1 MITFGQ
7 DSDTTF
13 FSGEIETL
21 DDISF
26 KDRRKK
32 PPYTDILDSKINP
45 IEDYQWS
52 EIKSSLLVNELY
64 SNTDTHDQ
72 LLTFIQ
78 NIFNRLCIILK
89 LVKDEEL
96 TLYLKEFNNKVPNTN
111 SYPVAQQLQFTT
123 IEEIWEDFY
132 ALYNVIKWMWGR
144 IRSNTYNIIDN
155 NNCENPFMLFFII
168 DLFQQQ
174 TLVFHMLAKGYY
186 REDNVVPNDH
196 IGISNIQIPELVRK
210 IRNKPSYN
218 AVPWDHPGQGC
229 KIPYH
234 GQYGSHMKNYR
245 QDPNNN
251 KYSSLQCNI
260 SGSTQ
265 YILYMYLLSISTDVE
280 SKEPSEKDIRDLISS
295 SVLILTGDGGH
306 NIREVMF
313 GLVLTIILLYHFIKE
328 IKRELTTLYSTGT
341 FLEKINNYN
350 IGVESFSNKRQPLL
364 TSIYNRI
371 GYTLMNIRIPEKP
384 PISPFNCTNH
394 IYNNISGGIHKNQ
407 MFKVLNTLK
416 NVRPIIHSFYKK
428 TQDFNILGVAE
439 IDLSP
444 NILSNLDNIY
454 KKIKT
459 ALYKHYT
466 DLLNKFQSP
475 LINTPLIEK
484 YSMVQLFFTLEKK
497 RFKHDINNS
506 FKEKPDKFIQEIIKS
521 FNQGQQV
528 LDTVNST
535 LKNIFDRGFYTGSE
549 SIPFAFSNRSTK

>member
-26 KDRRKK
+26 KDRQKK

-64 SNTDTHDQ
+64 NNTDTHDQ

-111 SYPVAQQLQFTT
+111 SYPVAQQRQFTT
-123 IEEIWEDFY
+123 IEEIWGDFY

-144 IRSNTYNIIDN
+144 IRSNTYNMIDN

-186 REDNVVPNDH
+186 REDNIVPNDH

-280 SKEPSEKDIRDLISS
+280 SKEPSEKDIRDLITS

-306 NIREVMF
+306 NIREVIF

-350 IGVESFSNKRQPLL
+350 IGVESFSNKRQPLF

-407 MFKVLNTLK
+407 MFKILNALK

-444 NILSNLDNIY
+444 NILSNVDNIY
-454 KKIKT
+454 KKNKT

-475 LINTPLIEK
+475 LIPIPLIEK
-484 YSMVQLFFTLEKK
+484 YSMVQLFFTIEKK

-528 LDTVNST
+528 LDAVNST

-549 SIPFAFSNRSTK
+549 SIPFAFSNLK

>member
-7 DSDTTF
+7 NSENT
-13 FSGEIETL
+13 FSGDIEKL
-21 DDISF
+21 EDASF
-26 KDRRKK
+26 KDRPKK

-45 IEDYQWS
+45 IEDYQWA

-64 SNTDTHDQ
+64 NNNDTHSE

-89 LVKDEEL
+89 LVRYKEL

-111 SYPVAQQLQFTT
+111 SYPVAQQGQFTT
-123 IEEIWEDFY
+123 IEEIWGDFY

-144 IRSNTYNIIDN
+144 IRSNTYNMIDN

-174 TLVFHMLAKGYY
+174 TLVFHMLAKGFY
-186 REDNVVPNDH
+186 REDNVVNDDH

-210 IRNKPSYN
+210 IRNKPSYK

-265 YILYMYLLSISTDVE
+265 YILYMYLLSISTDLE
-280 SKEPSEKDIRDLISS
+280 SKEPEKDIRDLITS

-306 NIREVMF
+306 NVREIIF

-328 IKRELTTLYSTGT
+328 IKRELTTLYSSGT
-341 FLEKINNYN
+341 FLDKINNYN
-350 IGVESFSNKRQPLL
+350 IGVESFSKKRQPLL
-364 TSIYNRI
+364 TTIYNRI
-371 GYTLMNIRIPEKP
+371 GYTLMNIRIPDKP
-384 PISPFNCTNH
+384 PISPFNCTNYT
-394 IYNNISGGIHKNQ
+394 YNNISGGIHKNQ
-407 MFKVLNTLK
+407 MFKILNSL
-416 NVRPIIHSFYKK
+416 NNLRPIIHSFYKK
-428 TQDFNILGVAE
+428 TKDFNILGVAE

-454 KKIKT
+454 KKNRT
-459 ALYKHYT
+459 DLYTHYT
-466 DLLNKFQSP
+466 NLLNQFQSP
-475 LINTPLIEK
+475 LINTPLTEK
-484 YSMVQLFFTLEKK
+484 YLMVQLFFTIEKD

-535 LKNIFDRGFYTGSE
+535 LKNIFDRGSYSGSE
-549 SIPFAFSNRSTK
+549 SIPFAFSLN